1 MGLDDIIQREH
12 SKTQV
17 SDREGFGKRDY
28 EVVTKSVKNK
38 EYALPGVGE
47 RKCFKK
53 KGVFSFLLEK
63 DDHCFWQRVVLWEIF
78 YNSYI
83 PFY

>member
-1 MGLDDIIQREH
+1 MFKVMGLDDIIQREH

-47 RKCFKK
+47 N
-53 KGVFSFLLEK
+53 GET
-63 DDHCFWQRVVLWEIF
+63 
-78 YNSYI
+78 
-83 PFY
+83 